1 MTTTPPSSSFAP
13 DPTHDENTLLQRTGQ
28 NLPLERTSAIS
39 ETCTGLPTPS
49 ASAARLFG
57 RTVEI
62 FPIDAVKRHSTT
74 RYEILIE
81 SIYVPAPRRIEC
93 RFRAPSNLLVMYD
106 EGIRGD
112 GETSI
117 DHLARSKLRSLA
129 NKLTF
134 VPANRAF
141 NEWHEPRTPMRFSYL
156 YLDLCRYDGS
166 GDDTMIYIPSAVF
179 ADSVVWDTASKLRD
193 VVTNGKADKSYVDAL
208 TNVLA
213 HELLRSGREMSQD
226 SSVSRGGLATWQM
239 RAVTRHI
246 EEHLCDRIPL
256 VTLAKLIRL
265 SPSHFCR
272 AFRQSFGMPP
282 HEYHIRRRIEKA
294 KTLLAEREAS
304 VTGVGFA
311 LGYSHTSSF
320 SVAFRKITGLTPAEF
335 RRGFM

>member
-1 MTTTPPSSSFAP
+1 MSATQPS
-13 DPTHDENTLLQRTGQ
+13 E
-28 NLPLERTSAIS
+28 I
-39 ETCTGLPTPS
+39 CTGLPTP
-49 ASAARLFG
+49 ASAAHLFG

-62 FPIDAVKRHSTT
+62 SPIDAVRRHSTG
-74 RYEILIE
+74 RYEILVE
-81 SIYVPAPRRIEC
+81 SIYLPAQRRIEC

-106 EGIRGD
+106 DGIRRD

-117 DHLARSKLRSLA
+117 DHLRSKLRNLA

-141 NEWHEPRTPMRFSYL
+141 NEWHESRTPMRFSYL
-156 YLDLCRYDGS
+156 YLDLCRFDGS
-166 GDDTMIYIPSAVF
+166 GHETTIYTPRALF
-179 ADSVVWDTASKLRD
+179 DDSVVWDTATKLRD
-193 VVTNGKADKSYVDAL
+193 VVTNGKADKSYVAAL

-213 HELLRSGREMSQD
+213 HELLRSGKEMSQD
-226 SSVSRGGLATWQM
+226 SAVSRGGLATWQM

-246 EEHLCDRIPL
+246 EEHLCERTPL
-256 VTLAKLIRL
+256 VTLAKLVRL

-272 AFRQSFGMPP
+272 AFRQSFGIPP

-320 SVAFRKITGLTPAEF
+320 SVAFRKITGQTPIQF
-335 RRGFM
+335 RRDFT

>member
-1 MTTTPPSSSFAP
+1 MTTTPPSTLFAP
-13 DPTHDENTLLQRTGQ
+13 DIRLDENPLLRRTRQ

-39 ETCTGLPTPS
+39 ETCTGPPTPP
-49 ASAARLFG
+49 ASAAHLFG

-62 FPIDAVKRHSTT
+62 SPVDAVKRHSTE
-74 RYEILIE
+74 RYEMLIE
-81 SIYVPAPRRIEC
+81 SIYVPAQMRIEC

-106 EGIRGD
+106 DGIRRD

-117 DHLARSKLRSLA
+117 DHLARSKLRNLA

-156 YLDLCRYDGS
+156 YLDLCRFDGS
-166 GDDTMIYIPSAVF
+166 GHETTIYTPRVFFDDSI
-179 ADSVVWDTASKLRD
+179 VWDTATKLRD
-193 VVTNGKADKSYVDAL
+193 VVTNGKADKSYVAAL

-213 HELLRSGREMSQD
+213 HELLRSGKEMSQD
-226 SSVSRGGLATWQM
+226 SSVSRGGLAAWQM

-246 EEHLCDRIPL
+246 EEQLCERIPL
-256 VTLAKLIRL
+256 VTLAKLVRL

-272 AFRQSFGMPP
+272 AFRQSFGIPP

-320 SVAFRKITGLTPAEF
+320 SVAFRKITGQTPIEF
-335 RRGFM
+335 RRDFT

>member
-1 MTTTPPSSSFAP
+1 M
-13 DPTHDENTLLQRTGQ
+13 
-28 NLPLERTSAIS
+28 SAT
-39 ETCTGLPTPS
+39 EP
-49 ASAARLFG
+49 AHLFG

-62 FPIDAVKRHSTT
+62 SPIDAVKRHSTG
-74 RYEILIE
+74 RYEMLIE
-81 SIYVPAPRRIEC
+81 SIYVPAQRRIEC

-106 EGIRGD
+106 DGIRRD

-117 DHLARSKLRSLA
+117 DHLARSKLRNIA
-129 NKLTF
+129 DKLTF

-141 NEWHEPRTPMRFSYL
+141 NEWHEPRTAMRFSYL
-156 YLDLCRYDGS
+156 YLDLRRFDGS
-166 GDDTMIYIPSAVF
+166 GHETTINIPRAF
-179 ADSVVWDTASKLRD
+179 FDDSVVWDTATKLRD
-193 VVTNGKADKSYVDAL
+193 VVTNGKADKSYVAAL

-213 HELLRSGREMSQD
+213 HELLRSGKEMSQD

-246 EEHLCDRIPL
+246 EEHLQERAPL
-256 VTLAKLIRL
+256 VTLAKLVRL

-272 AFRQSFGMPP
+272 AFRQSFGIPP

-320 SVAFRKITGLTPAEF
+320 SVAFRKITGQTPIEF
-335 RRGFM
+335 RRDFT

>member
-1 MTTTPPSSSFAP
+1 
-13 DPTHDENTLLQRTGQ
+13 
-28 NLPLERTSAIS
+28 
-39 ETCTGLPTPS
+39 
-49 ASAARLFG
+49 
-57 RTVEI
+57 
-62 FPIDAVKRHSTT
+62 
-74 RYEILIE
+74 
-81 SIYVPAPRRIEC
+81 
-93 RFRAPSNLLVMYD
+93 VMYD
-106 EGIRGD
+106 DGIRRD

-117 DHLARSKLRSLA
+117 DHLARSKLRNLA

-156 YLDLCRYDGS
+156 YLDLCRFDGS
-166 GDDTMIYIPSAVF
+166 GHETTIYTPRAF
-179 ADSVVWDTASKLRD
+179 FDDSVVWDTATKLRD
-193 VVTNGKADKSYVDAL
+193 VVTNGKADKSYVAAL

-213 HELLRSGREMSQD
+213 HELLRSGKEMSQD

-246 EEHLCDRIPL
+246 EEHLRERTPL
-256 VTLAKLIRL
+256 VALAKLVRL

-272 AFRQSFGMPP
+272 AFRQSFGIPP

-320 SVAFRKITGLTPAEF
+320 SVAFRKITGQTPIQF
-335 RRGFM
+335 RRDFT

>member
-1 MTTTPPSSSFAP
+1 MTTTPPSTLFAP
-13 DPTHDENTLLQRTGQ
+13 DIRLDENS
-28 NLPLERTSAIS
+28 LERTSAIS
-39 ETCTGLPTPS
+39 ETRTGLPTPP
-49 ASAARLFG
+49 AQAAHLFG

-62 FPIDAVKRHSTT
+62 SPIDRVKRHSTG
-74 RYEILIE
+74 RYEMLIE
-81 SIYVPAPRRIEC
+81 SIYVPAQSRIEC

-106 EGIRGD
+106 DGIRHD

-117 DHLARSKLRSLA
+117 DHLARSKLRNLA

-134 VPANRAF
+134 VPANCVF

-156 YLDLCRYDGS
+156 YLDFYRFDGS
-166 GDDTMIYIPSAVF
+166 GHDTTIYTPRVF
-179 ADSVVWDTASKLRD
+179 FDDSVVWNTATKLRN
-193 VVTNGKADKSYVDAL
+193 VVTNGKADKSYVAAL
-208 TNVLA
+208 ANVLA
-213 HELLRSGREMSQD
+213 HELLRSGKEMSQD

-246 EEHLCDRIPL
+246 EEHLCERTAL
-256 VTLAKLIRL
+256 VTLAKLVRL

-272 AFRQSFGMPP
+272 AFRQSFGIPP

-320 SVAFRKITGLTPAEF
+320 SVAFRKITGQTPIQF
-335 RRGFM
+335 RRDFT